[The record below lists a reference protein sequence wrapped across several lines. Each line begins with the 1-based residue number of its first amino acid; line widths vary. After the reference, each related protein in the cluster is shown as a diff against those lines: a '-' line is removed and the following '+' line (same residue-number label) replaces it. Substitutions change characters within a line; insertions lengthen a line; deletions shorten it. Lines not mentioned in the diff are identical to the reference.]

1 MNSKAGTKTGA
12 APEFFSAQVE
22 EARRFYLDLHPP
34 GHSPLTVVCGGC
46 ERCTPDYAIDRD
58 TFPFFSIEFV
68 AQGRGTL
75 RVRGKEH
82 PLHAGNVFC
91 YGPGVSYSM
100 AADPRRPMLK
110 YFVDFAGTE
119 ARRLMRV
126 ARLSPGTVLEVF
138 ALSPAQDAFEDLIQS
153 GLRGTRHT
161 PRICAAI
168 LELLVL
174 KIAESAAWPA
184 EVEPHAFATYRRCR
198 DHIQRHFQ
206 QLSTLRDLSRECRVN
221 ASYLC
226 RLFRRF
232 DHQSPY
238 DCLRRLKMNQA
249 AEQLHQPGL
258 LVKEVA
264 ARAGFRDPLS
274 FSRSF
279 KSVFGVS
286 PLAFRRLRSAKKP
299 RLNRGF

>member
-1 MNSKAGTKTGA
+1 MKIKPAAKPGA
-12 APEFFSAQVE
+12 APEFFSAQVR

-34 GHSPLTVVCGGC
+34 RTSPLTVVCGGC
-46 ERCTPDYAIDRD
+46 ERCTPDYAIRRN
-58 TFPFFSIEFV
+58 TFPFLSIEFV
-68 AQGRGTL
+68 AQGKGVL

-82 PLHAGNVFC
+82 LLHAGKVFC

-100 AADPRRPMLK
+100 AADPRQPMLK

-138 ALSPAQDAFEDLIQS
+138 ALNPAQDAFEDLILS

-174 KIAESAAWPA
+174 KIAESSARLA
-184 EVEPHAFATYRRCR
+184 EIEPQAFATYRRCR
-198 DHIQRHFQ
+198 EHIQRHFQ
-206 QLSTLRDLSRECRVN
+206 QLSTLRDISQQCRVN
-221 ASYLC
+221 ASHLC

-238 DCLRRLKMNQA
+238 VCLRRLKMNQA
-249 AEQLHQPGL
+249 AEQLHQPDV

-264 ARAGFRDPLS
+264 ARSGFRDPFS

-286 PLAFRRLRSAKKP
+286 PQAFRQLRSTKKP
-299 RLNRGF
+299 PRNQDS